1 MSRRS
6 LPTLA
11 FLGVWIA
18 VSPYGPMA
26 SAAERVTVGGGP
38 IGGTFYTVAS
48 GFARILTEDAGYSA
62 SVEVGNGSTHNVQ
75 LVDAGQTDFGIT
87 NASVFYAGMNGEGW
101 AKGKK
106 YQNGRL
112 LFGMQLSYLHFWTLK
127 STGLKSLDDLNGRI
141 VNLSAKGSGADVTGR
156 KILALLD
163 IKPDKITNVGHNDA
177 NQLMQDGLAHAALTA
192 GGLPHPAV
200 SALAATHEIA
210 VFGVGGKQVDVF
222 LKANPALS
230 HAILPKG
237 TYRGVTYDVPTV
249 GDWNIM
255 LVNKNL
261 SDEKVYQVMKATF
274 AHIDKWIAVHASAK
288 ETKPENIKGLMQYP
302 IHPGAM
308 RYYKEQGI
316 L

>member
-1 MSRRS
+1 MSRHTRA
-6 LPTLA
+6 TIA
-11 FLGVWIA
+11 FLCTWL
-18 VSPYGPMA
+18 
-26 SAAERVTVGGGP
+26 AAAACAPAALAADRVTVGGGP

-48 GFARILTEDAGYSA
+48 GFAKILNEDAGYSA

-106 YQNGRL
+106 YENGRL
-112 LFGMQLSYLHFWTLK
+112 LFGMQLSYIHFWTLK
-127 STGLKSLDDLNGRI
+127 STGIKTLDDLNGRI

-156 KILALLD
+156 KIIALLK
-163 IKPDKITNVGHNDA
+163 IQPEKITNVGHNDA
-177 NQLMQDGLAHAALTA
+177 NQLMQDGLVHAALTA

-200 SALAATHEIA
+200 SALAATHDIA
-210 VFGVGGKQVDVF
+210 VFGVGGKQADIF

-230 HAILPKG
+230 HATLPKG
-237 TYRGVTYDVPTV
+237 TYRGVDYDVPTV

-255 LVNKNL
+255 IVNKNL
-261 SDEKVYQVMKATF
+261 SDDKVYAVMKATF
-274 AHIDKWIAVHASAK
+274 ANIDKWIAVHASAK
-288 ETKPENIKGLMQYP
+288 ETKPENIKSLTQYP
-302 IHPGAM
+302 IHPGAL
-308 RYYKEQGI
+308 RYYKEKGI